1 METRN
6 TQTIARQTNLVSFS
20 SNESDAEL
28 AQKRLDA
35 LLAVNAEIAREKS
48 LFNSEQ
54 ERTAADLIKNPM
66 SAEKTFAY
74 FGLLLGTFPPLAI
87 FIKFFS
93 EKGIFRT
100 EDFWVLG
107 VIAIINLITAIVGYF
122 SGKAVGKIVRE
133 LEKSSWSYMIFSLP
147 FIGILWGIMAGGAG
161 GIIIFVVGA
170 FFGAVLGAMVGSVAL
185 PAFTIFHR
193 LLKKGD
199 QFESQHF
206 LPLAFGIALVISAFI
221 LGL

>member
-1 METRN
+1 
-6 TQTIARQTNLVSFS
+6 
-20 SNESDAEL
+20 
-28 AQKRLDA
+28 
-35 LLAVNAEIAREKS
+35 
-48 LFNSEQ
+48 
-54 ERTAADLIKNPM
+54 M